1 MRIQLVP
8 NKLQPNFLDL
18 PWERPLD
25 EWESERLV
33 EVVRGIGRHVVRFV
47 DYGGIFF
54 ALKEL
59 PQPIAEKEYR
69 LLRRLQEE
77 GLPTVQPAGVVVDRG
92 DDTGV
97 LITRYLEFSLPFRL
111 VVRRRLMADF
121 MNLLLDGVAELLV
134 RVHLAG
140 FFWGDCSLSNTLF
153 RRDAGALAAYLVDT
167 ETGELHEQLSEG
179 QRAFDLNIAE
189 ENLAGELADVE
200 AEYGSRRLSRDPF
213 AFAAEVRTRYER
225 LWEALTGDEELAVG
239 EQERVQDRLRRV
251 NELGF
256 DVEEVELATTDGGYR
271 LSLRSPVLEAG
282 HHKRRLLGLTGL
294 DAQENQARRLLT
306 DVEAF
311 RTALERRGEP
321 AVSEAAAAGRW
332 LNEVFEPSIAAIPK
346 ELRGK
351 REAAELFHE
360 LLEHRWFLSES
371 AGRDVGMD
379 EAVLAY
385 VDDVLRGL
393 PDERAAVAEELDA

>member
-8 NKLQPNFLDL
+8 NTLQPDFLDL

-33 EVVRGIGRHVVRFV
+33 EVARGIGRHVVRFV
-47 DYGGIFF
+47 DYGGTFF

-59 PQPIAEKEYR
+59 PEPIAQKEYR

-111 VVRRRLMADF
+111 VVRRRLMLDF
-121 MNLLLDGVAELLV
+121 MDLLLDGVAELLV

-167 ETGELHEQLSEG
+167 ETAELHEQLSDG
-179 QRAFDLNIAE
+179 QRGHDLDIAE

-200 AEYGSRRLSRDPF
+200 AEYGSRRASRDPF
-213 AFAAEVRTRYER
+213 AFAAEVRSRYER
-225 LWEALTGDEELAVG
+225 LWDALTGDQDLARG
-239 EQERVQDRLRRV
+239 EHGRVQERLRRV

-256 DVEEVELATTDGGYR
+256 DVDEVELATTDGGYR
-271 LSLRSPVLEAG
+271 LRLPSPVLEAG
-282 HHKRRLLGLTGL
+282 HHRRRLARLTGL
-294 DAQENQARRLLT
+294 SAQANQARRLLT

-311 RTALERRGEP
+311 RETLSRRGEP
-321 AVSEAAAAGRW
+321 AVSETAAAGRW
-332 LNEVFEPSIAAIPK
+332 LNEVFEPPIAAIPK

-351 REAAELFHE
+351 REPAELFHE

-371 AGRDVGMD
+371 AGRDVGLD
-379 EAVLAY
+379 EAVRAY

-393 PDERAAVAEELDA
+393 PDERAAVTDDLDG